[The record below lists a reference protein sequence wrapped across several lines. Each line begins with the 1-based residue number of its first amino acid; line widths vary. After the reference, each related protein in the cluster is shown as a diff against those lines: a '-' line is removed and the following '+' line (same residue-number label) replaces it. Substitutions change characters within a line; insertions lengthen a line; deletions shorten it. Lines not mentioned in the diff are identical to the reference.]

1 MYFED
6 YKIGTIYKDI
16 EPISFTEE
24 ELIYY
29 GEKYDPR
36 PIHTDKKSAEESR
49 FGQIIA
55 PGSFSN
61 MAFWGQ

>member
-6 YKIGTIYKDI
+6 YEIGTIYKDI

-36 PIHTDKKSAEESR
+36 PYIPTKKLPKNLPLAKL
-49 FGQIIA
+49 
-55 PGSFSN
+55 
-61 MAFWGQ
+61 